1 MDAKLGDTVG
11 HRLYVAEKTS
21 FKPLDPRD
29 HNATNGGVCH
39 MVEPSCE
46 LRKCLHAQHG
56 VNVIERLHSVK
67 PAWPSRAEPS
77 RAAGNE
83 IPIQYLFLNH
93 TAALGNSN
101 KGHCYGTVLSDA
113 DRDALLAFLKTL

>member
-1 MDAKLGDTVG
+1 
-11 HRLYVAEKTS
+11 
-21 FKPLDPRD
+21 
-29 HNATNGGVCH
+29 

-46 LRKCLHAQHG
+46 LRKCLHARHG

-67 PAWPSRAEPS
+67 PAWPSPPG

-83 IPIQYLFLNH
+83 RPIQYLFLNH